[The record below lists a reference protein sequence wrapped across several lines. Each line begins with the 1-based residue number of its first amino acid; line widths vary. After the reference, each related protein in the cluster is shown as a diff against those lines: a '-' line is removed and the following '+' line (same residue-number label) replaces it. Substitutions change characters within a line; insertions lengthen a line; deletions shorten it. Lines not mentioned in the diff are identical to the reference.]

1 MFKRVLIANRG
12 EIALRVIRACEELGI
27 QTVAVYSEADAD
39 SLHVRLA
46 DEAVCIGPAQSSESY
61 LNIPRI
67 ISAAEITDS
76 DAIHPGYGF
85 LAESTEFAEICE
97 ASKLKFIGPTSAQ
110 IKKMGDKA
118 FARASMAEA
127 GLPVLPGSQ
136 GAVADVAEAESIA
149 DGIGYPVLIKAVG
162 GGGGRGMRVVQGKD
176 SFANSFLMCKA
187 EAEAACG
194 NPALYVEKAVERP
207 RHVEVQILG
216 DSHGNVVHL
225 FERDCSLQR
234 RHQKLVEESPSPII
248 TPEMREAICG
258 MAVQGARK
266 IGYESSGTIEFLVD
280 QQLNFYFIEMNTRI
294 QVEHTVTEMVTRLD
308 LVKEQ
313 IRIASGERLGFR
325 QGDIH
330 LLGHAIECRI
340 NAEDPEAGFRPCPG
354 KITYVHL
361 PGGPGIRVDTHVYQG
376 YSIPPHYDSLIAK
389 IIAHGRDRTEALQRM
404 KRALRECIIEGVKTT
419 IPFHQDLLSNEV
431 VVNGKA
437 DTTFVERLNVKE
449 TPKQNGQ
456 R

>member
-12 EIALRVIRACEELGI
+12 EIALRVIRACQELGI
-27 QTVAVYSEADAD
+27 ETVAVYSEADAD

-46 DEAVCIGPAQSSESY
+46 DESVCIGPPQSSESY

-97 ASKLKFIGPTSAQ
+97 SSKLKFIGPTSAQ

-118 FARASMAEA
+118 YARTSMAEA
-127 GLPVLPGSQ
+127 GVPVLPGSR
-136 GAVADVAEAESIA
+136 GAAASAAEAEAVADE
-149 DGIGYPVLIKAVG
+149 IGYPVLIKAVG
-162 GGGGRGMRVVQGKD
+162 GGGGRGMRVVTSKE

-187 EAEAACG
+187 EAEAAFG
-194 NPALYVEKAVERP
+194 NPELYVEKCVERP
-207 RHVEVQILG
+207 RHVEIQILG

-234 RHQKLVEESPSPII
+234 RHQKLVEESPSPIV
-248 TPEMREAICG
+248 TPELRKAMCE
-258 MAVQGARK
+258 MAVRGAKK

-280 QQLNFYFIEMNTRI
+280 QELNFYFMEMNTRI

-313 IRIASGERLGFR
+313 IRIASGEKLGFR
-325 QGDIH
+325 QEDIH
-330 LLGHAIECRI
+330 LLGHALECRI
-340 NAEDPEAGFRPCPG
+340 NAEDVEAGFRPCPG
-354 KITYVHL
+354 NITYVHL

-431 VVNGKA
+431 VVGGKA

-449 TPKQNGQ
+449 GPK
-456 R
+456 